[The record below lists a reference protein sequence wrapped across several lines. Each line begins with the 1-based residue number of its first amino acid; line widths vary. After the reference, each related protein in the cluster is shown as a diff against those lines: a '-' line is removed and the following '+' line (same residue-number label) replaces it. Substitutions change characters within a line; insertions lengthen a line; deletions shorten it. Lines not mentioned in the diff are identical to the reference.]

1 MKKYQEE
8 FRIRYSDCDRFGKLK
23 LRAVFDYAQEIA
35 GNHATLLGCGD
46 QLREHRSLAW
56 ILSRMRVRMLE
67 WPKSETQVH
76 VETWPSGF
84 NRLFA
89 TREFRFRTGK
99 EQRVFAEGTSYWL
112 LFNLETQR
120 LAITQKEMEGLN
132 LDTDD
137 AERIFLNLDKL
148 KGEEAAPVVTEFQV
162 YEHQIDINRHLNNA
176 EYAAF
181 LQDALGYGCYPS
193 ELQINFQKE
202 VPPQSKISICGHK
215 DAESFSFSGF
225 VGEEEVF
232 LAEGT
237 LFRPSC

>member
-1 MKKYQEE
+1 MQKYQED
-8 FRIRYSDCDRFGKLK
+8 FRIRYSDCDRYGKLK

-46 QLREHRSLAW
+46 QLREQRQLAW

-99 EQRVFAEGTSYWL
+99 DARVFAEGTSYWL
-112 LFNLETQR
+112 LLNLQTQR
-120 LAITQKEMEGLN
+120 LAITQREMEGLD

-137 AERIFLNLDKL
+137 AERIFSDLDKL
-148 KGEEAAPVVTEFQV
+148 KGEKNAPLIGEFQV
-162 YEHQIDINRHLNNA
+162 YEHQIDINHHLNNA

-181 LQDALGYGCYPS
+181 LQDALGCGCYPS
-193 ELQINFQKE
+193 ELQINFQKAI
-202 VPPQSKISICGHK
+202 PPQSTISIRGSK
-215 DAESFSFSGF
+215 TAESFSFAGF
-225 VGEEEVF
+225 VGDDEAF
-232 LAEGT
+232 LASGT
-237 LFRPSC
+237 LCVN